1 MIRDPKYISCGGYKL
16 ETALDVFNINPK
28 GCVCVDI
35 GATRGGFTECLLERG
50 AKKVYGI
57 DVGVN
62 ELYES
67 THKNKKGLEEKTDL
81 RSLILPEK
89 SDITMV
95 DISYISL
102 TYILKDIANLTKEGG
117 NIIALIKPQFEL
129 GKEYILKDGIADPEH
144 REDAIGKVCDYAF
157 TLGLQTKGVT
167 ESPVKGID
175 GNMEYF
181 AWFERKDK

>member
-1 MIRDPKYISCGGYKL
+1 MIRSPKYIASGGYKL
-16 ETALDVFNINPK
+16 ETALEVFNINPK
-28 GCVCVDI
+28 DCVCVDI
-35 GATRGGFTECLLERG
+35 GASRGDFTEFLLERG

-57 DVGVN
+57 DVGVS
-62 ELYES
+62 EFYES
-67 THKNKKGLEEKTDL
+67 THKNKKDVEEKTDI
-81 RSLILPEK
+81 RSLVLPEK
-89 SDITMV
+89 SDLTMI

-102 TYILKDIANLTKEGG
+102 TYILKDIANLTRKGG
-117 NIIALIKPQFEL
+117 DIIALIKPQFEVE
-129 GKEYILKDGIADPEH
+129 KEHILKDGIADPEH

-181 AWFERKDK
+181 AWFERKQ